1 MSYIKQYII
10 SGLAVFDILGSKQV
24 SLNLIWNMKRYIY
37 IFLSFVLFSSTLPL
51 NISLILGCYG
61 YFERMLSLYNF
72 EHTFIVILSGYQ
84 LPFLPAYF
92 ILGSN
97 LNKCLFSV
105 CILKAV
111 QILQKANDQLPRIRS
126 ILDAFFRKKDK
137 TNHTSFLITFHALLI
152 PHARISLL
160 CISLFY
166 FLLCNFYLFSETR
179 VFIYF
184 L

>member
-1 MSYIKQYII
+1 MSEKLFYFQYNSSSTMEETLQATLSSQQNFHWLRHMPPWIVVQ
-10 SGLAVFDILGSKQV
+10 LQTPHAPRN
-24 SLNLIWNMKRYIY
+24 NLIWNMKRYIY

-61 YFERMLSLYNF
+61 YFGRMLSLYNF

-97 LNKCLFSV
+97 LDKCLFSV

-111 QILQKANDQLPRIRS
+111 QILQKAND
-126 ILDAFFRKKDK
+126 
-137 TNHTSFLITFHALLI
+137 
-152 PHARISLL
+152 
-160 CISLFY
+160 
-166 FLLCNFYLFSETR
+166 
-179 VFIYF
+179 
-184 L
+184 